1 MKKLITILSLSIL
14 FFWGCQAPR
23 AVKHAAVNTNT
34 LIEGGV
40 IIIRDDS
47 NNETSMFKISLD
59 KEDSFE
65 YSTSFE
71 NILLLLRTIYQNNDF
86 ITTTSQEAEELVK
99 EINEVKKDDISSDEQ
114 TSTIDIDV
122 PNGWHKKDQKG
133 IICFIKKLVNEH
145 QSKQKDY
152 IRLLSISLDS
162 AMKRRALKRM
172 EFALKAA
179 TTGGDTEALVSQWAD
194 IDRSISQEVQ

>member
-40 IIIRDDS
+40 IIIKDDS
-47 NNETSMFKISLD
+47 NKETSMFKISLD

-65 YSTSFE
+65 YSTSVE
-71 NILLLLRTIYQNNDF
+71 NILLLLHTIYQNNDF
-86 ITTTSQEAEELVK
+86 ITTTS
-99 EINEVKKDDISSDEQ
+99 IKKDDISSDEQ
-114 TSTIDIDV
+114 TSTIAIDV

-152 IRLLSISLDS
+152 IRLLSISLDC
-162 AMKRRALKRM
+162 
-172 EFALKAA
+172 
-179 TTGGDTEALVSQWAD
+179 
-194 IDRSISQEVQ
+194 